1 MNDAERW
8 RAIQSG
14 DAPEYTRFYRETAPR
29 LIAYLC
35 RIVGSQEAAQDVAQE
50 IYTHIWQTHAG
61 YDPQRGALLTW
72 LYGIARNRARDW
84 WRRYQP
90 QEENLPECV
99 DPQRTESATMM
110 MDLLHQLPEEQRSLL
125 WLREVEGQS
134 YDELAV
140 ILRIPVG
147 TVRSRLFTAREA
159 LRKIWF
165 SSKGRAQ

>member
-1 MNDAERW
+1 
-8 RAIQSG
+8 
-14 DAPEYTRFYRETAPR
+14 
-29 LIAYLC
+29 
-35 RIVGSQEAAQDVAQE
+35 
-50 IYTHIWQTHAG
+50 
-61 YDPQRGALLTW
+61 
-72 LYGIARNRARDW
+72 
-84 WRRYQP
+84 
-90 QEENLPECV
+90 
-99 DPQRTESATMM
+99 MM